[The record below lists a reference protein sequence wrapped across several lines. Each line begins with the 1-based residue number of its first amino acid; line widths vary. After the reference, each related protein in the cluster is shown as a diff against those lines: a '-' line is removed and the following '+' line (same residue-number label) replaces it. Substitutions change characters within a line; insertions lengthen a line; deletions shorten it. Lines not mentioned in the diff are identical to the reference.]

1 MEIVEFLAD
10 VGLFSN
16 LQKRDIQRLAVN
28 IRQVSFP
35 DGGMIQDNDSIDGLY
50 IVKKGM
56 AKVSKSSSTTAGV
69 EAVLAIL
76 REGDSFGELGL
87 IDGLPRSADVIA
99 MGPVECYFLPRAAF
113 QIALR
118 ENPGIAK
125 SMLPT
130 LAEMVRTANQWVGQ
144 LILPR

>member
-1 MEIVEFLAD
+1 MEIGEFLAD

-16 LQKRDIQRLAVN
+16 LQKRDLQRLAAN

-35 DGGMIQDNDSIDGLY
+35 DGGLIQDNDSIDGLY

>member
-35 DGGMIQDNDSIDGLY
+35 DGGIIQDNDSIDGLY

-69 EAVLAIL
+69 EAVLGIL

-99 MGPVECYFLPRAAF
+99 MGPVECYFLSRAAF

-125 SMLPT
+125 NMLPT